1 MQIIEDR
8 RALHRIPEIESNL
21 PKTMAYLKNALS
33 GLKCKLFSPIE
44 NSICA
49 YFDFGKADT
58 LAFRADCDALQ
69 VTEVNDLPYCST
81 HPGYMH
87 ACGHDGHM
95 AMLLELAR
103 RLDKKTDLPH
113 NALLIFQPAEENVDG
128 AKYIC
133 RAGVLEQYNVKAI
146 FGLHLWPGLEAGK
159 VFTRKN
165 ELMARSCE
173 VDIQVIGKS
182 AHIGKASEGID
193 ALDAG
198 MRVYSRIRAM
208 EQALPKNIYRLLNF
222 GHFVSGT
229 VRNAISSKTVLEGTL
244 RTYQPEIHTHLHDG
258 IHEIAKQVQKELGCE
273 ITVNI
278 ATGTPA
284 VINPP
289 ELVDKVSAIASL
301 NMLAEPSLTAEDFS
315 EYQQRVVGLFA
326 FLGLGDTPA
335 LHSANFNFD
344 ENILLKGA
352 DYFEELAEKFQ

>member
-1 MQIIEDR
+1 MQIIADR
-8 RALHRIPEIESNL
+8 RALHRIPEPERAL
-21 PKTMAYLKNALS
+21 PKTMAYLRCALS
-33 GLKCKLFSPIE
+33 SLRCKLFSPIE
-44 NSICA
+44 NSLCA

-81 HPGYMH
+81 HAGYMH

-103 RLDKKTDLPH
+103 RLDKKSDLPH

-128 AKYIC
+128 AKWIC
-133 RAGVLEQYNVKAI
+133 KENVLENHNVKAI
-146 FGLHLWPGLEAGK
+146 FGVHLWPGLEAGK
-159 VFTRKN
+159 VHTRKN

-173 VDIQVIGKS
+173 VDITVTGKS

-198 MRVYSRIRAM
+198 MRIYTRIRAM
-208 EQALPKNIYRLLNF
+208 EQALPKDVYRLLNF
-222 GHFVSGT
+222 GHFTSGT

-258 IHEIAKQVQKELGCE
+258 ILRIAKEVEEELGCQV
-273 ITVNI
+273 TAKI
-278 ATGTPA
+278 ATGTPP
-284 VINPP
+284 VLNPP
-289 ELVDKVSAIASL
+289 DLVDKVSQIVPL
-301 NMLAEPSLTAEDFS
+301 KMLAEPSLTAEDFS
-315 EYQQRVVGLFA
+315 EYQLRVPGLFC

-352 DYFEELAEKFQ
+352 DFFEELAEKFQ